1 MSLTCP
7 QCKAATIKKNGSIH
21 NGKQK
26 YECLACRRQFV
37 ENPQHKQISD
47 ETKERIQ
54 RALLERVSLEGIC
67 RIFDVSLT
75 WLLELMQETFKQLP
89 DHLNASVL
97 ADNEEFT
104 VVILEADEMWS
115 YVGNKKNQQWLWLV
129 MHSKSRQ
136 IVAFHV
142 GDRSKATGQALMN
155 KLPEDLKKKPSFTR
169 ITSQL
174 MERLSLLNSTIQ
186 SGKNPEKQ
194 VILRD
199 LTAPCDNDVPD

>member
-1 MSLTCP
+1 MLTCP
-7 QCKAATIKKNGSIH
+7 SCKATAIKKNGSIH

-26 YECLACRRQFV
+26 YECLSCHRQFV
-37 ENPQHKQISD
+37 ENPEQKQIPS
-47 ETKERIQ
+47 ETRERVR

-67 RIFDVSLT
+67 RIFDISMP
-75 WLLELMQETFKQLP
+75 WLLSNMEELFKELP
-89 DHLNASVL
+89 DNLNAHIEAES
-97 ADNEEFT
+97 EEFT

-142 GDRSKATGQALMN
+142 GDRSKASGQALMA
-155 KLPEDLKKKPSFTR
+155 KLPEDLKKKQSFTQ
-169 ITSQL
+169 ITLQL
-174 MERLSLLNSTIQ
+174 MEKLSP
-186 SGKNPEKQ
+186 SGSMHRSEKNPAKQ

-199 LTAPCDNDVPD
+199 LIAPYGKDALDL